1 MSSNAQLAVQNRY
14 ARCPIASPSVK
25 YSNRAS
31 SVTNPTASA
40 KIAVDP
46 HSTIPT
52 TNGINTT
59 AVATRFQVIEMES
72 PQRSRP
78 SSHHIMRNKS
88 RRKQALGMRVKRAVA
103 CISEGD
109 LQLVAQRNYGVLST
123 LQNFLVGVECH
134 LLRLAVQYEVDRPRG
149 IPGNGHLAQPHHSVS
164 KIGENRHEH
173 REIFVHFV
181 LRDFR
186 MHFEFAAFRRLH
198 VILEI
203 VPGHLRT
210 PYPFSKKP
218 IQSPIL
224 LQVHLLGHVLFGD
237 RLEGL
242 RGCGNI
248 PVTFH
253 EIVHHVD
260 ERFHGTSPGYRSEGT
275 RLNSSHITI
284 SYAVFCLK
292 KKKI

>member
-134 LLRLAVQYEVDRPRG
+134 L
-149 IPGNGHLAQPHHSVS
+149 
-164 KIGENRHEH
+164 
-173 REIFVHFV
+173 
-181 LRDFR
+181 
-186 MHFEFAAFRRLH
+186 
-198 VILEI
+198 
-203 VPGHLRT
+203 
-210 PYPFSKKP
+210 
-218 IQSPIL
+218 
-224 LQVHLLGHVLFGD
+224 
-237 RLEGL
+237 
-242 RGCGNI
+242 
-248 PVTFH
+248 
-253 EIVHHVD
+253 
-260 ERFHGTSPGYRSEGT
+260 RSEEHT
-275 RLNSSHITI
+275 SELQSHSDLVCRL
-284 SYAVFCLK
+284 LLEK
-292 KKKI
+292 

>member
-109 LQLVAQRNYGVLST
+109 LQLVAQRNYVVLST

-149 IPGNGHLAQPHHSVS
+149 IPGNGHLAQPH
-164 KIGENRHEH
+164 
-173 REIFVHFV
+173 
-181 LRDFR
+181 
-186 MHFEFAAFRRLH
+186 
-198 VILEI
+198 
-203 VPGHLRT
+203 
-210 PYPFSKKP
+210 
-218 IQSPIL
+218 Q
-224 LQVHLLGHVLFGD
+224 D
-237 RLEGL
+237 RK
-242 RGCGNI
+242 
-248 PVTFH
+248 
-253 EIVHHVD
+253 
-260 ERFHGTSPGYRSEGT
+260 ST
-275 RLNSSHITI
+275 RLNSSHTVI

-292 KKKI
+292 KKMKYMVREPTYLRSTVSPSLKTHADI